1 MHLIIVLIIVCNEKK
16 ADDCEILLEFY
27 SERQLTF
34 LNYFPGVYEPGSDEY
49 YGYDYTR
56 QRTKKN
62 KQKVPKLNSSPV
74 YCSQLY
80 CNLFDRLFLIK

>member
-34 LNYFPGVYEPGSDEY
+34 LNYFPGGYEHGSDEY
-49 YGYDYTR
+49 YDYVTR
-56 QRTKKN
+56 PRIEEKDGQTHVR
-62 KQKVPKLNSSPV
+62 
-74 YCSQLY
+74 
-80 CNLFDRLFLIK
+80 RLVSA